1 MITTSSVPVDIEL
14 QLRSQLVGLECWYA
28 SFGGKHVGS
37 TFSLAFGDRI
47 PRAVPLSNS
56 AHSEEFRNYEGSAN
70 LVVWCSWRLDSQE
83 SPESSSDDTDEG
95 IKRAL
100 NGIVGAKV
108 VDVVVE
114 RPGWDL
120 RLLLFPYQVLR
131 VFCDHVPGDPSFDGN
146 WELHTVKEAYYF
158 GPGFTMEVAAR

>member
-1 MITTSSVPVDIEL
+1 MNILSTPPMTIEHR
-14 QLRSQLVGLECWYA
+14 LRSQLVGLECWYA

-37 TFSLAFGDRI
+37 TFSLAFGDKI
-47 PRAVPLSNS
+47 PRAIPLTNPS
-56 AHSEEFRNYEGSAN
+56 HTEDFCNYEGSAN

-83 SPESSSDDTDEG
+83 SPESSSDDTDDG
-95 IKRAL
+95 IKQAL
-100 NGIVGAKV
+100 NGIVGSKV

-120 RLLLFPYQVLR
+120 KLLLFPYQILK

-146 WELHTVKEAYYF
+146 WELHTVKESYYF
-158 GPGFTMEVAAR
+158 GPGFSTEFVDR